1 MMPPT
6 MKEGALV
13 RWRRRAIAAKKLA
26 DRFQTPFAK
35 RGMMQVVAT
44 YKWLAKRAAKRKR
57 AELRVPRLG
66 GTASR
71 VDSSAL
77 SACGREMPPVI

>member
-13 RWRRRAIAAKKLA
+13 RWRRHAIAAKKLA
-26 DRFQTPFAK
+26 DRFQTPFVK

-44 YKWLAKRAAKRKR
+44 YKWLAKRAAKQKR
-57 AELRVPRLG
+57 AERLGPRLAG
-66 GTASR
+66 KR
-71 VDSSAL
+71 DKV
-77 SACGREMPPVI
+77 

>member
-44 YKWLAKRAAKRKR
+44 YKWLAKRAAKQKR
-57 AELRVPRLG
+57 AELLG
-66 GTASR
+66 
-71 VDSSAL
+71 
-77 SACGREMPPVI
+77 PPAVSKRDKV